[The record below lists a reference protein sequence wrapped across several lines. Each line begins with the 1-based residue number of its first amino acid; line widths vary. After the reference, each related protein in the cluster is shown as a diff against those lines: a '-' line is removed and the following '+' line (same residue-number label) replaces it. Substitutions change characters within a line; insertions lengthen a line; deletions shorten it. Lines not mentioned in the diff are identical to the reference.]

1 MAEILVLDDVLDAT
15 VLVGK
20 ILTKKGHTV
29 HTFTEEEDALRHV
42 EQNRVDLVILDI
54 KLKKMSGI
62 EVLAEMKKK
71 NAGMRAI
78 MLTGYPTVETAREAI
93 NLGAEEYC
101 VKPIDRLE
109 LEEKVEKVL
118 KNAAQ
123 PGGLRV

>member
-42 EQNRVDLVILDI
+42 EQNRVDLAILDI

-71 NAGMRAI
+71 NAEMRAI

-123 PGGLRV
+123 PGGLRA